1 MGGSA
6 TTRSMRTVSADRGSA
21 ATTMAFSAAST
32 STSTA
37 TRRLAALDR
46 SLRGTRCR
54 QRASGGLEG
63 TCATAAAAV
72 AAAATTVVPMTEM
85 ERFTFDLKG
94 WVVIPNVLTQKEVAA
109 VSAHVD
115 RFLTDPESL
124 PAHQRSPMAGDAEIL
139 IDHPRVLGVLTGTG
153 THGCLLP
160 ITARTSDTTPCAF
173 ADVFSTA
180 RPRPGACPP

>member
-1 MGGSA
+1 
-6 TTRSMRTVSADRGSA
+6 
-21 ATTMAFSAAST
+21 
-32 STSTA
+32 
-37 TRRLAALDR
+37 
-46 SLRGTRCR
+46 
-54 QRASGGLEG
+54 
-63 TCATAAAAV
+63 
-72 AAAATTVVPMTEM
+72 MTEM

-160 ITARTSDTTPCAF
+160 VTARTSDTTPCAF